1 MPRVTARAK
10 PLREGDRVS
19 VAVRHSGKE
28 YAVCRGGRHWSSD
41 RVGDVGFILEKQ
53 ENDFLVE
60 FSDSN
65 SFSDS
70 EEMRWR
76 ARK

>member
-1 MPRVTARAK
+1 
-10 PLREGDRVS
+10 
-19 VAVRHSGKE
+19 
-28 YAVCRGGRHWSSD
+28 
-41 RVGDVGFILEKQ
+41 VGFILEKQ